1 MPTARSARRRNR
13 RPRVLTSAKET
24 SRPSRSPAREPFAST
39 DEILEAMAEVIRA
52 REAIEPWEWVVDAQS
67 PQSTV
72 RKARQL
78 AEGFHARFA
87 ASRSRVPFADRCC
100 QLQLQPI
107 EIEAVLATALGRMG
121 MVSSGCA
128 TLSEITELL
137 RPSHRD
143 GLALMRSIIS
153 PGRLAKSELLIL
165 DEDEDNDEELR
176 ERNLQLDVTV
186 IDELVYGGARTT
198 RHIDVRSEKDL
209 HRWLRKVTAAI
220 ARYAELMA
228 EIADNNPF
236 APRSRRYHQAMR
248 QRLSELHD
256 ILNLH
261 PTWGLSR
268 LLAEVDRDRGREI
281 ILLALVGKALAHLPA
296 DHDLFTGEHL
306 VGACTRDP
314 LDYEDGFAELTPA
327 APLVRSELIRPCQGT
342 DSFVS
347 DRPDDLKT
355 VEFELGERA
364 LTLLGVERCTS
375 PAIRR
380 AAGLRGPKMR
390 LDQLVLSDA
399 VNECLSMALVQA
411 RQHRRLMDEWGLG
424 RQITYG
430 RAVTLLF
437 EGPPGV
443 GKTAAAEALAAELDR
458 HILVVDYSK
467 IQGCFVG
474 ETEKRIVK
482 TFRNAARHGAV
493 LFWDEAD
500 AMFFNRD
507 ASTHSWEVRDVNV
520 LLQELE
526 RFEGVCVLATNRK
539 VSLDP
544 ALERRISL
552 KVRFD
557 RPDAAMRAAIW
568 RKLLPETLPLAED
581 VDLAE
586 LSAADL
592 SGGQIKNALLNAARR
607 ALCRGEDSVVS
618 MADFRHAV
626 QSELDGALAADHR
639 PRIGFRTAA
648 T

>member
-1 MPTARSARRRNR
+1 MPSHHAARR
-13 RPRVLTSAKET
+13 RPRVLTAAQSA
-24 SRPSRSPAREPFAST
+24 RPSQQLTRKPFTST
-39 DEILEAMAEVIRA
+39 DAALEAMAEIIRA
-52 REAIEPWEWVVDAQS
+52 RQAVDQFDRIIEVPSRHTLVQ
-67 PQSTV
+67 
-72 RKARQL
+72 RARRLTKQ
-78 AEGFHARFA
+78 FHARLA
-87 ASRSRVPFADRCC
+87 ASRDR
-100 QLQLQPI
+100 LPI
-107 EIEAVLATALGRMG
+107 VERCYRLRLRPVEIEALLVTALGRIG
-121 MVSSGCA
+121 MLNYSCS

-137 RPSHRD
+137 RPSQRD
-143 GLALMRSIIS
+143 GLTLMRSVTLR
-153 PGRLAKSELLIL
+153 GRLAASEMLML
-165 DEDEDNDEELR
+165 DDDEEEDQEPC
-176 ERNLQLDVTV
+176 ERTLFLDRAVV
-186 IDELVYGGARTT
+186 DELVHGKTLSAR
-198 RHIDVRSEKDL
+198 RGDVRSEKDL
-209 HRWLRKVTAAI
+209 HRWLRKPIAAI

-228 EIADNNPF
+228 AMADNHPF
-236 APRSRRYHQAMR
+236 VPRSRRYRQTVR
-248 QRLSELHD
+248 QRLSELRD
-256 ILNLH
+256 ILKLH
-261 PTWGLSR
+261 PKWGLSR
-268 LLAEVDRDRGREI
+268 LLAEAGRDRRREI

-306 VGACTRDP
+306 VWACTRDP

-327 APLVRSELIRPCQGT
+327 GPLVRSELIHPCQGS
-342 DSFVS
+342 DSFAS

-364 LTLLGVERCTS
+364 LKLLGVERCTS

-380 AAGLRGPKMR
+380 AAGLRAPTMR
-390 LDQLVLSDA
+390 LDQLVLTDA
-399 VNECLSMALVQA
+399 VHQCLDMALAQT
-411 RQHRRLMDEWGLG
+411 RQHRRLMEDWGLAQ
-424 RQITYG
+424 QITYG

-467 IQGCFVG
+467 IQNCFVG

-482 TFRNAARHGAV
+482 TFRDAARHGAV

-500 AMFFNRD
+500 AMFFDRD
-507 ASTHSWEVRDVNV
+507 SATRNWEVRDVNV

-626 QSELDGALAADHR
+626 QSELDGSLAADHR